1 MPIFRLPTG
10 EAPPTWKCVQLL
22 GQIQFQYSRLKD
34 CNTPAS
40 KCSSILTLALTSPAS
55 NALYGPLLLPQV
67 KPSFIATK
75 VVLILSLLVIS
86 VDLWNTIYMCVVT
99 DFITSLIFQST
110 ARIIILFQAAVVL
123 ESFRGLSKF
132 DFYARSTIASKI
144 FFRTQG
150 RI

>member
-75 VVLILSLLVIS
+75 VVSILSLFIKLALTDRFWIEHALTRSVEWRIAQVIQLKFLILIAVQEWAHS
-86 VDLWNTIYMCVVT
+86 LTFLYEWRSRWNMYVHI
-99 DFITSLIFQST
+99 
-110 ARIIILFQAAVVL
+110 
-123 ESFRGLSKF
+123 GKW
-132 DFYARSTIASKI
+132 
-144 FFRTQG
+144 
-150 RI
+150 